1 MHGRVWGIEKC
12 KTQVGDVRRPLAAVS
27 QLTKDQK
34 NIVFFCEGEDWIIPR
49 SDPLADEL
57 IKIVRRIADKTKMHA
72 HKGTYRM
79 RAWMIPE
86 EVPAKSLSTF
96 GRQGM

>member
-1 MHGRVWGIEKC
+1 MVESGAIKKC
-12 KTQVGDVRRPLAAVS
+12 KTQVGEVRRPLAAVS

-34 NIVFFCEGEDWIIPR
+34 NTVFFCEGEDWIIPR
-49 SDPLADEL
+49 SDPRTDEIIRL
-57 IKIVRRIADKTKMHA
+57 VKQIADKTKMHA

-86 EVPAKSLSTF
+86 KVSAKSLSTF
-96 GRQGM
+96 GRQGI